1 MVLSH
6 LNPPQ
11 AGKRAVAKRVAEV
24 AKVMSYGKTLQ
35 RLARVAAYD
44 STKPAQ
50 VRTPRGPHAVCS
62 TRLPLG
68 FQSECN
74 QTSGPRGSRGIVTF
88 SAAKEQSSFLPPE
101 VLRGFQHGAKS
112 LSILGS
118 FGLVPK
124 ADFVLATGDPAGYL
138 TVSFDRLSY
147 LCKERKSY
155 RSVIR
160 TLDDVSSLLDLRIP
174 KPRDGHAD

>member
-50 VRTPRGPHAVCS
+50 VRTPRGPHVVCS

-68 FQSECN
+68 FQSN
-74 QTSGPRGSRGIVTF
+74 VT
-88 SAAKEQSSFLPPE
+88 
-101 VLRGFQHGAKS
+101 RRR
-112 LSILGS
+112 
-118 FGLVPK
+118 
-124 ADFVLATGDPAGYL
+124 DPAVRGEL
-138 TVSFDRLSY
+138 
-147 LCKERKSY
+147 
-155 RSVIR
+155 
-160 TLDDVSSLLDLRIP
+160 
-174 KPRDGHAD
+174 